1 MSRIIALDTETTGIS
16 TADGHRIIEIG
27 CVEIINR
34 KPTGNYYHTYINPC
48 RAVDEGAFAVHGLSD
63 QFLSDKPVFRQVAK
77 EFLTFI
83 QKAELVIHN
92 APFDT
97 GFINHEF
104 KLLQPS
110 YDAVESHCTI
120 TDTLA
125 YARKK
130 HMGQKNSLDALCRRY
145 HVDNS
150 NRTLHGALLDA
161 ELLAEVYLLMT
172 GGQTSLILTNSGDRE
187 VPENS
192 DCDIKLNGSRPP
204 LKVIKATAE
213 ELSSHRQ
220 KLKVISEVTGHSAL
234 WETLEEVQKTVDS
247 EK

>member
-34 KPTGNYYHTYINPC
+34 KPTGNYYHAYINPC

-63 QFLSDKPVFRQVAK
+63 EFLSDKPVFGQVAK

-83 QKAELVIHN
+83 QKAELIIHN

-104 KLLQPS
+104 ALLKPPYGSIES
-110 YDAVESHCTI
+110 YCEI
-120 TDTLA
+120 TDSLA

-130 HMGQKNSLDALCRRY
+130 HIGQKNSLDALCKRY

-172 GGQTSLILTNSGDRE
+172 GGQTSFILTDRQDE
-187 VPENS
+187 AISQDSHNNIE
-192 DCDIKLNGSRPP
+192 LHHGERPP
-204 LKVIKATAE
+204 LQVIKANAE
-213 ELSSHRQ
+213 ELLDHQQ
-220 KLKVISEVTGHSAL
+220 KLKVISEITGQSAI
-234 WETLEEVQKTVDS
+234 WEALKDN
-247 EK
+247 